1 MNNSYLNSS
10 VILQPSFDS
19 VEQRL
24 QVLVGKFD
32 EYINCSKTNN
42 ENLYTGT
49 TTSPIQEPT
58 VDDYDYNGA
67 IAYIIIIT
75 LFYSISVLAIIRI
88 QTKKRTDF
96 YDYDDEDEYSGHK
109 PESVLRGMKN
119 ENITRQVLGMFNLN

>member
-1 MNNSYLNSS
+1 MNNYQNSS
-10 VILQPSFDS
+10 VYLPSSLDS

-32 EYINCSKTNN
+32 EYINCSKSSN
-42 ENLYTGT
+42 ENLYTGAT
-49 TTSPIQEPT
+49 TVSVQEP

-119 ENITRQVLGMFNLN
+119 ENITRQALGMFDSKSN

>member
-1 MNNSYLNSS
+1 MSNLSYYSNSS
-10 VILQPSFDS
+10 VEFTLNN
-19 VEQRL
+19 
-24 QVLVGKFD
+24 LVSKLD
-32 EYINCSKTNN
+32 QYINCKN
-42 ENLYTGT
+42 EAVNILT
-49 TTSPIQEPT
+49 TQPVEQVVVEP
-58 VDDYDYNGA
+58 VDTYDYNGA

-119 ENITRQVLGMFNLN
+119 EAITRQVLGKPFFFFLFIFC

>member
-32 EYINCSKTNN
+32 EYINCSKSNN

-49 TTSPIQEPT
+49 TTSPIQDPT

-96 YDYDDEDEYSGHK
+96 YDYDDEDEYSGNK

-119 ENITRQVLGMFNLN
+119 ENITRQVLGMFYLN

>member
-1 MNNSYLNSS
+1 MYNLSSYENSS
-10 VILQPSFDS
+10 VVLPSPFNSLESTLLSLS
-19 VEQRL
+19 V
-24 QVLVGKFD
+24 KFD
-32 EYINCSKTNN
+32 QFINNS
-42 ENLYTGT
+42 NLVKQKEDEA
-49 TTSPIQEPT
+49 SA

-119 ENITRQVLGMFNLN
+119 ENITRQVLGK